1 MCHVINSLIKPGC
14 IGKFNNGL
22 RKSSSDRDCFINLTF
37 FFLLCKGVCKFSSN
51 NGDDMTKHLDGHWI
65 NNDLQCTLCEFIGK
79 DQAALAAHRYV
90 I

>member
-1 MCHVINSLIKPGC
+1 
-14 IGKFNNGL
+14 
-22 RKSSSDRDCFINLTF
+22 
-37 FFLLCKGVCKFSSN
+37 
-51 NGDDMTKHLDGHWI
+51 MTKHLDGHWI